1 MQNFY
6 LEHGVM
12 IDARELLIR
21 RIGAQGDGVAD
32 LDGQSIFVPFTLPGE
47 RIEAEVA
54 GDRARLQRVLA
65 PSAERASPVCKHFG
79 RCGGC
84 TVQHMAAD
92 TYAEWKRN
100 LVVDAFRS
108 RGLEPV
114 VDALQRTA
122 GKRRRAVMK
131 AVRTPEGVVALGFYE
146 ASSHDL
152 VAIEECPVLEPKIV
166 EAFPAIANLIA
177 PLLSKRGEARVAI
190 TLTKTGLDVEITGT
204 ERQLTPEVRS
214 VLAAKASD
222 MKLARLIIGKELVV
236 ETQPAFLN
244 FGTAEV
250 ILPPGVFVQAVAEA
264 EADIARRVVAAVG
277 KAKAVADLFC
287 GLGAFTFPLAARSRV
302 SAFDGDK
309 AAIAALSAA
318 VKKTS
323 GLKPITATVRDLFRE
338 PLSLLEINEHDAIVF
353 DPPRAGAEAQ
363 SQRLAK
369 SKAKTVVA
377 VSCNPATLARDARHL
392 VDGGYKI
399 ESVTP
404 VDQFLYSAHV
414 EVVAVFRR

>member
-1 MQNFY
+1 MT
-6 LEHGVM
+6 
-12 IDARELLIR
+12 DARELLIR

-32 LDGQSIFVPFTLPGE
+32 LDGELVFVPFTLPGE
-47 RIEAEVA
+47 RIEAEVD
-54 GDRARLQRVLA
+54 GERARLLRVLE
-65 PSAERASPVCKHFG
+65 PSPERIAPVCKHFG
-79 RCGGC
+79 KCGGC
-84 TVQHMAAD
+84 SVQHMASDA
-92 TYAEWKRN
+92 YAEWKRN

-108 RGLEPV
+108 RGLDPV
-114 VDALQRTA
+114 VDDLQRTA

-131 AVRTPEGVVALGFYE
+131 AVRTPAGVALGFYE

-166 EAFPAIANLIA
+166 AAFPAIESLLA

-190 TLTKTGLDVEITGT
+190 TLTKSGLDVEITGT

-214 VLAAKASD
+214 ALASKASD
-222 MKLARLIIGKELVV
+222 LKLARLIVGTELVV
-236 ETQPAFLN
+236 ETLHPFFT
-244 FGTAEV
+244 FGTADV
-250 ILPPGVFVQAVAEA
+250 ILPPGVFVQAVEEA
-264 EADIARRVVAAVG
+264 ETEIARRVVGAVG
-277 KAKAVADLFC
+277 KAKSVADLFS

-309 AAIAALSAA
+309 VAISALTSAA
-318 VKKTS
+318 KKAF

-338 PLSLLEINEHDAIVF
+338 PLSPLELNEHDAVVF

-363 SQRLAK
+363 SQRLTK
-369 SKAKTVVA
+369 SKVKTVVA

-404 VDQFLYSAHV
+404 IDQFLYSAHV
-414 EVVAVFRR
+414 EVVAIFRR